1 MRLVVAD
8 TGPLLHLSEIQSGEL
23 LLCFGSVQATP
34 IVPDEFARHWPEFVR
49 AALPSWLTAV
59 SVSIEA
65 TDLANQ
71 WLSADLLDVGEAEAL
86 AHAKV
91 ENADLFLTDDAAAR
105 TLADSRGLS
114 RTLADSR
121 GLSRTLADSRGIDRR
136 RSASRHAAH
145 SALFYTLPASANSAK
160 GKRITCST
168 IWRTD
173 RPSGCRPA

>member
-8 TGPLLHLSEIQSGEL
+8 TGPLLHLSEIQAGEM
-23 LLCFGSVQATP
+23 LLCFESVQATP
-34 IVPDEFARHWPEFVR
+34 VVLDEYARHWPEFVR

-71 WLSADLLDVGEAEAL
+71 WLSADLLDAGEAEAL

-105 TLADSRGLS
+105 TLAESIGVEARGTLGVVLDSLPKV
-114 RTLADSR
+114 
-121 GLSRTLADSRGIDRR
+121 
-136 RSASRHAAH
+136 RS
-145 SALFYTLPASANSAK
+145 
-160 GKRITCST
+160 
-168 IWRTD
+168 
-173 RPSGCRPA
+173 

>member
-8 TGPLLHLSEIQSGEL
+8 TGPLLRLSEIQSGEL

-34 IVPDEFARHWPEFVR
+34 IVLDEFARHWPEFVR

-105 TLADSRGLS
+105 TLAESIGVEARGTLGVVLYAAGLGKLGEAEANHMLDDLENRSTLWMSSRVKQ
-114 RTLADSR
+114 
-121 GLSRTLADSRGIDRR
+121 
-136 RSASRHAAH
+136 AARE
-145 SALFYTLPASANSAK
+145 AIA
-160 GKRITCST
+160 T
-168 IWRTD
+168 IFE
-173 RPSGCRPA
+173 

>member
-8 TGPLLHLSEIQSGEL
+8 TGPLLHLSEIQAGEM

-34 IVPDEFARHWPEFVR
+34 VVLDEYARHWPEFVR

-71 WLSADLLDVGEAEAL
+71 WLSADLLDAGEAEAL

-105 TLADSRGLS
+105 TLAESIGVEARGTLGVVLYAAALGKLGEAEARHMLDDLENRSTLWMSSRVKQ
-114 RTLADSR
+114 
-121 GLSRTLADSRGIDRR
+121 
-136 RSASRHAAH
+136 AARE
-145 SALFYTLPASANSAK
+145 AIAAIFE
-160 GKRITCST
+160 
-168 IWRTD
+168 
-173 RPSGCRPA
+173 